1 MSRRLSIAF
10 IAAGLALLAW
20 LIWSA
25 GPQQIWGGLRQV
37 GWGLVAIIAIAGLRF
52 GVRAVAWRLCLE
64 PPHRLR
70 LGEAFT
76 AVLCGD
82 ALGNATPLGPLV
94 SEPAKV
100 AFVRDR
106 VPMAAAFTALAI
118 ENLFYTLSVAAMIAA
133 GITALLLRGGLDR
146 ELRLAAELGIALVL
160 AIYVA
165 ATWALMRRPALL
177 SRAIALVSRLVPPS
191 FLPGLQGRIDRVR
204 GLEQDIYSFTTRR
217 RQSIA
222 PIVATELAFHAL
234 GVLEF
239 YLTLWLLLGAQP
251 SVVTA
256 FILETANRLII
267 VLFKFVPMQQVGV
280 NEAGTVAVAQALGL
294 SDPTALT
301 LAIVKRA
308 RMVFWQLAGTALV
321 VRHGMTA
328 RRILADEHLRAG
340 HGVHQVSTRP
350 GRRPGDPAD

>member
-1 MSRRLSIAF
+1 MAT
-10 IAAGLALLAW
+10 IAAGLALLGW
-20 LIWSA
+20 LVWSA

-133 GITALLLRGGLDR
+133 GITALLLRGGLER
-146 ELRLAAELGIALVL
+146 ELRLAAELGITLVL
-160 AIYVA
+160 ATYVA

-177 SRAIALVSRLVPPS
+177 SRAIAVASRMVPPAW
-191 FLPGLQGRIDRVR
+191 LHGRIDKVR
-204 GLEQDIYSFTTRR
+204 RLEQDIYTFTSRR
-217 RQSIA
+217 RHSIA
-222 PIVATELAFHAL
+222 PIVATELTFHAL

-239 YLTLWLLLGAQP
+239 YLTLWLLLGVQP

-256 FILETANRLII
+256 FVLETANRLII
-267 VLFKFVPMQQVGV
+267 VLFKFVPMQQAGV
-280 NEAGTVAVAQALGL
+280 NEAGTIAVAGALGL
-294 SDPTALT
+294 SPPVALT

-321 VRHGMTA
+321 VRHGMTT
-328 RRILADEHLRAG
+328 RRILADEQLRAG
-340 HGVHQVSTRP
+340 HGVHQVSTRR
-350 GRRPGDPAD
+350 GRQPGDPAD